1 MGAEEGRRAL
11 CSLGLFQPPPDLLG
25 IPLPL
30 VQPAGRAPPQA
41 LPVRCALLRFPAP
54 APPRTGQVDSFCPLP
69 RISGTG
75 PKALIRRPG
84 AEGMGITPGLGP
96 ATLVS
101 PDPAQVPFALQPHLI
116 RWQGAQYFSG

>member
-1 MGAEEGRRAL
+1 MGAEQGRRAL
-11 CSLGLFQPPPDLLG
+11 CSLVFSGL
-25 IPLPL
+25 
-30 VQPAGRAPPQA
+30 PQICWGFPWQSCSLQARPSRA
-41 LPVRCALLRFPAP
+41 LPVRCPLLRFPAP
-54 APPRTGQVDSFCPLP
+54 APPRTGRQVDSFCPLP

-116 RWQGAQYFSG
+116 RWQRVQYFSG